1 MATITQS
8 QADTGSYDL
17 HHFEQTVRSLLA
29 RIRGIEEITTE
40 NGSISGTPCSLTT
53 FASSLSEIGKT
64 AEAEALE
71 NVHAKVIDRKAFGG
85 LGLKDSAQAT
95 ADQCDEILF
104 LVEAHLEAINSR
116 ERTQSF
122 LSIRPSPA
130 SGTRPM
136 TLAQKILAQH
146 VLGTKPAQGL
156 SAGDVVRVGVDWI
169 MASDLSWEGMA
180 RTHEEL
186 DSPGIW
192 RNDRFWLAGD
202 HVVHPDVAH
211 VPKVKHMVEVAE
223 KAKKDFKMTEYQG
236 MNYTIM
242 HTEFVRERLEP
253 GMLALGSD
261 SHTCSGGAVGC
272 LAIGMGSADVM
283 MALSLGETWLK
294 IPDSI
299 YIEFVGEPSF
309 GVSGK
314 DVILHILG
322 ELKRN
327 TVAAERIVEFGGNGA
342 HQLSVDARFAICN
355 M

>member
-1 MATITQS
+1 MATIFQS
-8 QADTGSYDL
+8 QTDTASSNL
-17 HHFEQTVRSLLA
+17 HHFEQTVRRLLVWV
-29 RIRGIEEITTE
+29 RGVNEIITD
-40 NGSISGTPCSLTT
+40 NGSISGIPSLLTT
-53 FASSLSEIGKT
+53 FAKSLSEIGKT
-64 AEAEALE
+64 AEVDALE
-71 NVHAKVIDRKAFGG
+71 AVHAKVVDRKAFGG
-85 LGLKDSAQAT
+85 LGLKDSTQAT
-95 ADQCDEILF
+95 IDQRDEVLF

-116 ERTQSF
+116 ERVQSF
-122 LSIRPSPA
+122 LSVRPTPA
-130 SGTRPM
+130 PGTRSM

-146 VLGTKPAQGL
+146 VLGTKPDQGL
-156 SAGDVVRVGVDWI
+156 TAGDVVRIGIDWV

-261 SHTCSGGAVGC
+261 SHTCSGGAIGC
-272 LAIGMGSADVM
+272 LAVGMGSADVM

-299 YIEFVGEPSF
+299 YIEFIGEPSF
-309 GVSGK
+309 GISGK

-327 TVAAERIVEFGGNGA
+327 TVAAERIVEFGGAGA
-342 HQLSVDARFAICN
+342 HHLSVDARFAICN